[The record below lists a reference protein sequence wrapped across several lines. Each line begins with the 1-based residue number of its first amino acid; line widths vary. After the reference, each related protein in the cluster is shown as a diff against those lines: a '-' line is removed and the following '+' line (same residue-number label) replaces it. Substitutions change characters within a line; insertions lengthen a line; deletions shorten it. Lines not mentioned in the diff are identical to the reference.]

1 MKKFE
6 YKTYTFDTVST
17 SKTVNDSVNFNID
30 SLEPV
35 LNQLGN
41 EGWELISSTRS
52 HSTSGQT
59 VKILLIFKREK

>member
-6 YKTYTFDTVST
+6 YKTYAFDTINA
-17 SKTVNDSVNFNID
+17 SKTINDSVNFNTE
-30 SLEPV
+30 SLEPI
-35 LNQLGN
+35 LNQFGN
-41 EGWELISSTRS
+41 EGWELVSSTRS